1 MPQKDEKRSRYVQE
15 TAALRIEG
23 DSALEVEIPIIRE
36 ATVELRL
43 NGEHFADARC
53 MPSDLDRMAVGYLVS
68 EGILR
73 QAAELTSVRVDDEK
87 AIVDVT
93 ANVPEDRLR
102 GAQDHMKPAG
112 PEMTMDAQRVMALGH
127 EFDNRPGLY
136 KETRCVHSAALSDG
150 EQILYFYEDLGRHN
164 AVDKTVGAAFM
175 DGCNLG
181 EMLLLCTGR
190 FPFDM
195 VAKVAQAG
203 FPIVISPAAAT
214 AEGILLAEKFHITLC
229 GRVRKNSMNVYS
241 AKWRI
246 SATSRPPSTERV

>member
-1 MPQKDEKRSRYVQE
+1 M
-15 TAALRIEG
+15 RIEG
-23 DSALEVEIPIIRE
+23 DNASEVEIPVIRE
-36 ATVELRL
+36 AAVEIRL
-43 NGEHFADARC
+43 NGERFADAQC
-53 MPSDLDRMAVGYLVS
+53 MPSDLNRMAVGYLVS

-87 AIVDVT
+87 TIVDVI

-102 GAQDHMKPAG
+102 GAQDRMKPAG
-112 PEMTMDAQRVMALGH
+112 PAMTMDAQRVMALGH
-127 EFDNRPGLY
+127 EFDNLPGLY

-150 EQILYFYEDLGRHN
+150 ERILYFYEDLGRHN

-175 DGCNLG
+175 DGRNLA
-181 EMLLLCTGR
+181 EMVLLCTGR

-195 VAKVAQAG
+195 VAKAARAG

-229 GRVRKNSMNVYS
+229 GRVRKNSMNIYS
-241 AKWRI
+241 SKWRI
-246 SATSRPPSTERV
+246 TGT

>member
-1 MPQKDEKRSRYVQE
+1 MPHKDDKRSRYVE
-15 TAALRIEG
+15 EIAALRIDG
-23 DSALEVEIPIIRE
+23 DRVSEVEIPIIRE
-36 ATVELRL
+36 ATVEIRL
-43 NGEHFADARC
+43 NGERFVDAQC
-53 MPSDLDRMAVGYLVS
+53 MRSDLDRMAVGFLVS
-68 EGILR
+68 EGILH
-73 QAAELTSVRVDDEK
+73 QPADLTSVRVDDEK
-87 AIVDVT
+87 LVVDVS

-112 PEMTMDAQRVMALGH
+112 SAMTMDAQRVMALGH
-127 EFDNRPGLY
+127 EFDNLPGLY

-150 EQILYFYEDLGRHN
+150 ERILYFYEDLGRHN
-164 AVDKTVGAAFM
+164 AVDKAVGAAFM
-175 DGCNLG
+175 DGRNLG

-195 VAKVAQAG
+195 VAKAARAG

-229 GRVRKNSMNVYS
+229 GRVRKNSMNIYS